1 MTFREHINYVEE
13 KCTKLIFSLSK
24 SVKITWELKHEALK
38 TIYTGGILPLLLYG
52 VPVWKNVMNKYCYK
66 AKLIRIQRLIN
77 IRIAKAYRTVSNEAL
92 CIITG
97 LIPINIKIEET
108 GKYYEITK
116 GKGIHYDREMEVKN
130 WDHPAKQVK
139 ITEAHEESS
148 QYIQAYTDGSKSE
161 VGVGSGIAIFSGNN
175 LKMTLK
181 YRLHKHCS
189 NNQAEQMAVLKTLE
203 YIQTSKAEEK
213 TVLVCTDSRITLQM
227 LQNQKKNTHL
237 IEKIRTK
244 VIELEQ
250 DE

>member
-1 MTFREHINYVEE
+1 
-13 KCTKLIFSLSK
+13 
-24 SVKITWELKHEALK
+24 
-38 TIYTGGILPLLLYG
+38 
-52 VPVWKNVMNKYCYK
+52 MNNSCYK
-66 AKLIRIQRLIN
+66 AKLIRVQRLIN
-77 IRIAKAYRTVSNEAL
+77 IRIAKAYLTVSNEAL

-97 LIPINIKIEET
+97 LIPIIIKIEET
-108 GKYYEITK
+108 RKYYDITK
-116 GKGIHYDREMEVKN
+116 GKGIYYDREMEVKN
-130 WDHPAKQVK
+130 WNHPQKQVK
-139 ITEAHEESS
+139 IIEAHEESP

-161 VGVGSGIAIFSGNN
+161 VGLRSRIAIFSGNN
-175 LKMTLK
+175 LKTTLK